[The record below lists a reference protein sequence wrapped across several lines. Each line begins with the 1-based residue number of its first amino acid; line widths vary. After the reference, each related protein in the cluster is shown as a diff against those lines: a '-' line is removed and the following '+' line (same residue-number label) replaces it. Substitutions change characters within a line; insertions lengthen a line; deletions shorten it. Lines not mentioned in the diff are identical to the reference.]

1 MPNELGGPPRKVHKG
16 LGTFSKAMVRTFS
29 PYSVGALL
37 FQVLCEA
44 RLLKSQTPSRAV
56 LRPRRRLN
64 GRCAVDCASGGR
76 GAIVTPVSLLLPP
89 PGELASPCSNDLHA
103 TIRGVAKLRTGFYK
117 MDQRLSSQTVF
128 S

>member
-1 MPNELGGPPRKVHKG
+1 VPNEVGGPPRKVHKG
-16 LGTFSKAMVRTFS
+16 LGTFSKAVVRTFS

-64 GRCAVDCASGGR
+64 GWCAADCASGDV
-76 GAIVTPVSLLLPP
+76 GAMVTPASLLLPP
-89 PGELASPCSNDLHA
+89 P
-103 TIRGVAKLRTGFYK
+103 
-117 MDQRLSSQTVF
+117 
-128 S
+128 